1 MHVVIIADMEG
12 VSGIETYEMTVRSHP
27 AYAEGLR
34 LLAAEVNALAE
45 AAFEAGASS
54 VSVIDWHGGGGNL
67 RPELL
72 HRRVVIVPEDLTR
85 GYDVAI
91 LSGFHAMA
99 GTEHAFLSHTMTGG
113 LALTLEGR
121 PAGELALLSRWAGE
135 HGIPV
140 GLVTGD
146 RATSLEAETWL
157 DQTPTLTVKQAVAWD
172 RAAAL
177 PVEQAHRALRE
188 MVGRVL
194 GRPDRWWVYRP
205 ARPVEARVRLRCA
218 TELAARIP
226 GVSLE
231 DGSLQV
237 RLPSVKALI
246 DLIDVLTVLMR
257 FEEQRELLEA
267 IAADPA
273 AGLVLERE
281 RARRRQQLRLE
292 GPWPNA
298 SSTSKTG

>member
-1 MHVVIIADMEG
+1 MRVLIIADMEG
-12 VSGIETYEMTVRSHP
+12 VSGIESYEATVRSHP
-27 AYAEGLR
+27 AYREGVR
-34 LLAAEVNALAE
+34 LMAAEVNALAE
-45 AAFEAGASS
+45 AAFEAGAGS

-67 RPELL
+67 HPELL
-72 HRRVVIVPEDLTR
+72 HPRVAVVPEDLSR

-99 GTEHAFLSHTMTGG
+99 GAENAFLSHTMTGG
-113 LALTLEGR
+113 LALMLEGR

-135 HGIPV
+135 HEIPI

-177 PVEQAHRALRE
+177 PVEQAHQALRQ
-188 MVGRVL
+188 MVARVL

-205 ARPVEARVRLRCA
+205 AGPVEALVRLQRA

-226 GVSLE
+226 GVSLV
-231 DGSLQV
+231 DSSLRV
-237 RLPSVKALI
+237 TLPSVKALI
-246 DLIDVLTVLMR
+246 DLIDVFTALMR

-273 AGLVLERE
+273 AGLILERE
-281 RARRRQQLRLE
+281 RARRRGQLRRA
-292 GPWPNA
+292 GPWP
-298 SSTSKTG
+298 SR

>member
-1 MHVVIIADMEG
+1 MRVLIIADMEG
-12 VSGIETYEMTVRSHP
+12 VSGIETYEATVRTHP
-27 AYAEGLR
+27 AYAGGVQLM
-34 LLAAEVNALAE
+34 AAEVNALAE
-45 AAFEAGASS
+45 AAFEAGAVS

-67 RPELL
+67 RPDLL
-72 HRRVVIVPEDLTR
+72 HPRIAVVPEDLGR

-99 GTEHAFLSHTMTGG
+99 GAENAFLSHTMTSG

-121 PAGELALLSRWAGE
+121 AAGELALLSRWAGE
-135 HGIPV
+135 HEIPI

-157 DQTPTLTVKQAVAWD
+157 DQTPTLTVKQAVAWG
-172 RAAAL
+172 RATAL

-188 MVGRVL
+188 MVARVL

-205 ARPVEARVRLRCA
+205 TRPVEALVRLQRA
-218 TELAARIP
+218 TALAARIP
-226 GVSLE
+226 GVSME
-231 DGSLQV
+231 DGSLRV

-246 DLIDVLTVLMR
+246 DLIDVFTALMR
-257 FEEQRELLEA
+257 SEEQRELLEA

-273 AGLVLERE
+273 ASLILERE
-281 RARRRQQLRLE
+281 RARQRERLRR
-292 GPWPNA
+292 GSVSSGHNA
-298 SSTSKTG
+298 W

>member
-1 MHVVIIADMEG
+1 MRVLIIADMEG
-12 VSGIETYEMTVRSHP
+12 ISGIESYEVTVRSHP
-27 AYAEGLR
+27 AYREGVR
-34 LLAAEVNALAE
+34 LMAAEVNALAE
-45 AAFEAGASS
+45 AAFEAGAGS

-72 HRRVVIVPEDLTR
+72 HPRVAVVPEDLSR

-99 GTEHAFLSHTMTGG
+99 GTENAFLSHTMTGG
-113 LALTLEGR
+113 LALMLEGR

-135 HGIPV
+135 HEIPI

-177 PVEQAHRALRE
+177 PVEQAHQALRQ
-188 MVGRVL
+188 MVARVL

-205 ARPVEARVRLRCA
+205 ARPVDALVRLQRA

-226 GVSLE
+226 GVSLV
-231 DGSLQV
+231 DGSLRV
-237 RLPSVKALI
+237 TLPSVKALI
-246 DLIDVLTVLMR
+246 DLIDVFTALMR

-273 AGLVLERE
+273 AGLILERE
-281 RARRRQQLRLE
+281 QARRRGQVRRAQRV
-292 GPWPNA
+292 
-298 SSTSKTG
+298 TGG

>member
-1 MHVVIIADMEG
+1 MRVLIIADMEG
-12 VSGIETYEMTVRSHP
+12 ISGIESYEATVRSHP
-27 AYAEGLR
+27 AYREGVR
-34 LLAAEVNALAE
+34 LMAAEVNALAE
-45 AAFEAGASS
+45 AAFEAGAGS

-72 HRRVVIVPEDLTR
+72 HPHVAVVPEDLSR

-99 GTEHAFLSHTMTGG
+99 GAENAFLSHTMTGG

-135 HGIPV
+135 HEIPI

-177 PVEQAHRALRE
+177 PVEQAHQALRQ
-188 MVGRVL
+188 MVARVL

-205 ARPVEARVRLRCA
+205 ARPVEALVQLQRA
-218 TELAARIP
+218 TELATRIP
-226 GVSLE
+226 GVSLV
-231 DGSLQV
+231 DGSLRV
-237 RLPSVKALI
+237 TLPSVKALI
-246 DLIDVLTVLMR
+246 DLIDVFTALMR

-273 AGLVLERE
+273 AGLILERE
-281 RARRRQQLRLE
+281 RARRRGQLRRQE
-292 GPWPNA
+292 PWPG
-298 SSTSKTG
+298 T